1 MHKNINVVW
10 FRKDLRLKDNPALV
24 QASKNSLV
32 FPIYIHDDDNNRNR
46 ELGAASKVWLYN
58 SLKYLNK
65 ATGFHFNYF
74 VGNPYDI
81 LLSLLRNENIK
92 GVYWNRCYEPYALK
106 RDKSIKAMLK
116 NNNVTVK
123 TFNGSLVKEPWE
135 VLKDDNTPYRV
146 FTPFFRKAYLSTDL
160 DTSTE
165 KTPDDINYISNAS
178 YNSLDS
184 LNLLS
189 NMNWENNLL
198 DDWKI
203 GEEAALFKAD
213 DFLTNGISDYKD
225 GRNFP
230 YKSNVSRLSPHLH
243 FGEISPKRLWTK
255 TLNLEPNKNTH
266 HFLSE
271 ICWREFSYYLLYHFP
286 SLQKENLQTK
296 FNSFPWKNDNYLFEM
311 WKKGKTGYPIIDA
324 GMKELY
330 VTGYMHNRV
339 RMIVASFLVKNLLVH
354 WRRGEEYFW
363 DCLFDA
369 DLANNC
375 AGWQWVAGSGA
386 DAAPYFRIFNPI
398 TQGKRFDE
406 NGDYI
411 KKYLPELK
419 DLPKEY
425 IFNPWEAPSAI
436 LDKANVKL
444 GVNYP
449 LPIIDIKE
457 SRERAL
463 KAYKEIK

>member
-65 ATGFHFNYF
+65 ATGYHFNYF

-160 DTSTE
+160 DTSTK

-213 DFLTNGISDYKD
+213 DFLTNGILDYKD

-286 SLQKENLQTK
+286 SLPKENLQTK
-296 FNSFPWKNDNYLFEM
+296 FNTFPWQNDNYLFEM